1 MNRTLKRSFPIIGA
15 GLALLLLAGSAA
27 AQTHYKKLAYP
38 PLRDLQLPKVERVE
52 LKNGLVLYLVEDHLL
67 PKVEGFALVRTGG
80 RWVAAEKAGLGTVV
94 AQAMRTG
101 GTEKRKGEDI
111 DRALANVGATVE
123 TGMGL
128 ESATAS
134 VFALKSDLPLAL
146 EVLADLLRNPA
157 FPEDKIELAKVQL
170 RTGIARRNDDV
181 GQIADR
187 EFNKLLYG
195 ADSAYVQQP
204 EYESVANIAREDV
217 VGFHRA
223 GYHPDRTILG
233 LWGDFDSAAVKA
245 LVEKNFGDWARST
258 TAVPALPPA
267 PAAGAATVGFIQK
280 DDINQ
285 TNLRVGHL
293 GGRLDDPDYYAL
305 NVMAEILGGG
315 LSARLFRRVRS
326 DMGLAYAAF
335 GTWDAEY
342 DYPGRFYIRVD
353 TKSETTVKAAQAV
366 VEEVRLMTAEPVTA
380 EELRVA
386 KEGILNSFV
395 FNFDTTGEIV
405 RRLMTYEYYG
415 YPRDFLDKYKANV
428 EKVTAEDVLRVAQKH
443 LRPEQ
448 LVVLAVGRAQDFDQ
462 PLATLGAVKP
472 IDITIPPPKAAAA
485 KAAPAATAE
494 TEARGKEVL
503 QAAVKGMGGLEAL
516 QGIQN
521 QSALLRVRQVTP
533 MGEMA
538 LTAKLV
544 VVLPD
549 KVRRDVV
556 TPMGEVTFVSDGKQG
571 WVKHPG
577 GLQDLPAAELDNLRK
592 VRARS
597 PEVLLLDAAAGKRR
611 VQYLETVAVEEQE
624 ADVVLVTDE
633 SGDAVKLYVERS
645 SGHIVKRQSQ
655 GSSPTEGPVEEEI
668 LFSDFRP
675 VGALV
680 IPFKQVTLHNGKRA
694 AEAEIQNFEINISVD
709 PALFERPAAEKD
721 ENRN

>member
-1 MNRTLKRSFPIIGA
+1 MNRTLLRTSRFIWL
-15 GLALLLLAGSAA
+15 GLALLVLAGPAA
-27 AQTHYKKLAYP
+27 AQTHYKKITYP

-80 RWVAAEKAGLGTVV
+80 RWVPAEKAGLGTVV
-94 AQAMRTG
+94 AQSMRTG
-101 GTEKRKGEDI
+101 GTEKRKGEEM
-111 DRALANVGATVE
+111 DRLLANVGATVE

-128 ESATAS
+128 DSATAS
-134 VFALKSDLPLAL
+134 VFALTSDLPLAL

-157 FPEDKIELAKVQL
+157 FPEDKIELAKVQI
-170 RTGIARRNDDV
+170 RTGISRRNDDV

-195 ADSAYVQQP
+195 ADSAYVQQA
-204 EYESVANIAREDV
+204 EYETVANITREDV

-233 LWGDFDSAAVKA
+233 LWGDFESAAVKA

-258 TAVPALPPA
+258 APSPAPPA
-267 PAAGAATVGFIQK
+267 APTAGPGIVGFVQK
-280 DDINQ
+280 DDVNQ
-285 TNLRVGHL
+285 TNLRIGHL

-342 DYPGRFYIRVD
+342 DYPGTFYLRVD

-366 VEEVRLMTAEPVTA
+366 VEQVRLMATERVTD

-405 RRLMTYEYYG
+405 RRLMTYEYHG

-428 EKVTAEDVLRVAQKH
+428 EKVTAEDVLRVAKKH
-443 LRPEQ
+443 LRPDQ
-448 LVVLAVGRAQDFDQ
+448 LVILAAGRAQDFDQ
-462 PLATLGAVKP
+462 PLATLGTVKT
-472 IDITIPPPKAAAA
+472 IDITIPQPKAAA
-485 KAAPAATAE
+485 KAVPAATAE
-494 TEARGKEVL
+494 TESRGKEIL
-503 QAAVKGMGGLEAL
+503 QAAAKAMGGLEAL
-516 QGIQN
+516 KGIQN

-544 VVLPD
+544 VVMPD

-577 GLQDLPAAELDNLRK
+577 GLQDLPAAELENLRR

-597 PEVLLLDAAAGKRR
+597 AEMLLLDAAAGKRK
-611 VQYLETVAVEEQE
+611 VQYLETVTLEGQE

-633 SGDAVKLYVERS
+633 SGDAVKVFVERS
-645 SGHIVKRQSQ
+645 TGHIVKRANP
-655 GSSPTEGPVEEEI
+655 GSSPTEGPVEEEVV
-668 LFSDFRP
+668 FSDFRP
-675 VGALV
+675 VGAV
-680 IPFKQVTLHNGKRA
+680 VVPFKQLTLHNGERA
-694 AEAEIQNFEINISVD
+694 VEVEVQSFEFNISVD
-709 PALFERPAAEKD
+709 PALFERPPAGKD